1 MSDDNVVGRGSAS
14 RRDLVAGLGNELRNL
29 RKDRNLTLD
38 GLSKRSGVS
47 VGLLSQI
54 ERGNGNPSFNTLA
67 DIAHALEV
75 PIGRLLH
82 QSDLQSPVVR
92 AGERRTLDLHEA
104 GSDATHQLLTP
115 SLRGPLEALWIEV
128 PPGHD
133 TSGTPFVHEGQEF
146 GLVLQGTHEVTVG
159 GQVYVLE
166 AGDSITFESTL
177 PHSYRNIGDEQV
189 IAVWVVTPPTF

>member
-1 MSDDNVVGRGSAS
+1 MSRLGS
-14 RRDLVAGLGNELRNL
+14 ELRSL
-29 RKDRNLTLD
+29 RKDRSLTL
-38 GLSKRSGVS
+38 GELSKRSGVS

-54 ERGNGNPSFNTLA
+54 ERGNGNPAFNTLA

-82 QSDLQSPVVR
+82 QADLQSPVVR
-92 AGERRTLDLHEA
+92 ASERRTLDLHEA
-104 GSDATHQLLTP
+104 GSEAKHQLLTP

-133 TSGTPFVHEGQEF
+133 TSETPFVHEGQEF
-146 GLVLQGTHEVTVG
+146 GLVLQGTHEVTVD

-166 AGDSITFESTL
+166 AGDSITFESSL